1 MVCHDGDHEKDVVV
15 MKESKMNL
23 LDKYVAEVGKHLPR
37 KNRADIESEI
47 RSTLE
52 DMLEERK
59 QDKVVDDALVMSLLK
74 EYGAP
79 KQVAATY
86 KATQYL
92 IGPRMYPLFEMV
104 TRIVFI
110 VFFSVSLLGLGIGLA
125 KTGLTGAEF
134 LSQMGK
140 WLAGLFSGLT
150 AALGNIVIV
159 FAILERIQVAD
170 EFEKEAKDWDPAEL
184 TLEPDPAQTK
194 VAEFIVAII
203 FTVLG
208 LVILNL
214 YSNLISINF
223 HRNGAWTS
231 IPVLT
236 DAFFNFLPWINIM
249 GILQIGFNACMLS
262 QTGWKPATR
271 ILDMLVDV
279 AGAVLTIAILTT
291 PGIISITPET
301 FIGMG
306 ITEAADILTRLIGFV
321 PKIIMAIVVV
331 VTIIKGVQTSIEL
344 FKGRSTTPYP
354 VIK

>member
-1 MVCHDGDHEKDVVV
+1 
-15 MKESKMNL
+15 MKENKMNL

-37 KNRADIESEI
+37 KNRADIEAEI

-59 QDKVVDDALVMSLLK
+59 QDKAVDDAMVMNLLK

-86 KATQYL
+86 KTHQYL
-92 IGPRMYPLFEMV
+92 IGPRMYPIFEMV

-110 VFFSVSLLGLGIGLA
+110 VFFSVSLLGLGFGLA
-125 KTGLTGAEF
+125 KTGITGAEF

-140 WLAGLFSGLT
+140 WLGSLFSGLT

-159 FAILERIQVAD
+159 FAILERTRAAD

-194 VAEFIVAII
+194 TADFIVPII

-208 LVILNL
+208 LIVLNL
-214 YSNLISINF
+214 YPDMISLHFN
-223 HRNGAWTS
+223 RNGTWTS

-236 DAFFNFLPWINIM
+236 DIFFRFLPWINIM
-249 GILQIGFNACMLS
+249 GILGIGFNAFMLG
-262 QTGWKPATR
+262 QTGWKPLTR

-279 AGAVLTIAILTT
+279 AGAVLTVVILIT
-291 PGIISITPET
+291 PGIISIRPET
-301 FIGMG
+301 WIALGDP
-306 ITEAADILTRLIGFV
+306 EAADILTKLLGFV
-321 PKIIMAIVVV
+321 PMIIAIIVTVTTIV
-331 VTIIKGVQTSIEL
+331 KMVQTIIQL
-344 FKGRSTTPYP
+344 FKSRPPISHSM
-354 VIK
+354 IE

>member
-1 MVCHDGDHEKDVVV
+1 
-15 MKESKMNL
+15 MKENKMNL

-37 KNRADIESEI
+37 KNRADIEAEI

-59 QDKVVDDALVMSLLK
+59 QDKAVDDALVMGLLK

-86 KATQYL
+86 KSTQYL
-92 IGPRMYPLFEMV
+92 IGPRMYPIFEMV

-134 LSQMGK
+134 LSQIGN

-159 FAILERIQVAD
+159 FAILERTRVAN

-184 TLEPDPAQTK
+184 TLEPDPTQTK
-194 VAEFIVAII
+194 TADFIVAII
-203 FTVLG
+203 FTALG

-214 YSNLISINF
+214 YPNLVSINF
-223 HRNGAWTS
+223 YRNGVWTS

-236 DAFFNFLPWINIM
+236 DTFFRFLPWINIM
-249 GILQIGFNACMLS
+249 GILQIGLNAFMLG

-271 ILDMLVDV
+271 IINMLVDV
-279 AGAVLTIAILTT
+279 AGTVLTVVILKT

-301 FIGMG
+301 LIAMG
-306 ITEAADILTRLIGFV
+306 ITEAVGILTQLFGFV
-321 PKIIMAIVVV
+321 PLIIIAVVV
-331 VTIIKGVQTSIEL
+331 VITIVEVIQTSIEL
-344 FKGRSTTPYP
+344 FKGKSTTSYP
-354 VIK
+354 VVK